1 MTEAVIVGARAK
13 PKRRRRR
20 FTAGIAGQYLA
31 LVLTVALTV
40 FPLVWLFLTSI
51 RSSADIFSVP
61 VHIIPETATL
71 TQYVSVFA
79 QYDTMGYVWN
89 TVIVS
94 VATVVL
100 VHLLAIPCAYAL
112 SRFRMPGAMLI
123 FGLLLIMRMIGHR
136 ACHPALCRVCRH
148 GSARHGLGADSQP
161 YGGQTARRHLAA
173 SGLHSGRAERD
184 RRGRPVGR
192 RRHRAHAGPDRG
204 AADCARHRRQRRH
217 HLPLHL
223 ERPLARANAD
233 LEQGRA
239 DAAGRAH
246 QFRLAVRHRLGR
258 HVGRRRAHGHPDLG
272 VRLVC
277 PGAAGQRPDH
287 RRGSRLSSG
296 HRPQGA
302 RRLRRGR
309 LSDDR

>member
-1 MTEAVIVGARAK
+1 MTEAVIVGARSM

-20 FTAGIAGQYLA
+20 FTAAIAGQYLA

-71 TQYVSVFA
+71 TQYVAVFV

-123 FGLLLIMRMIGHR
+123 FGLLLIMRMI
-136 ACHPALCRVCRH
+136 PVIALAIPLFAVFAAMGLLDTVWALILSHTAAKLPVAIWLLLGFIQDVPKEIEEAAQSDGAGTVRTLVQIVAPLIAP
-148 GSARHGLGADSQP
+148 GIGASAVITFLFTWNDLLLALTLTSSKAA
-161 YGGQTARRHLAA
+161 QTL
-173 SGLHSGRAERD
+173 
-184 RRGRPVGR
+184 PVGLTNFVSQY
-192 RRHRAHAGPDRG
+192 GIDWG
-204 AADCARHRRQRRH
+204 AMS
-217 HLPLHL
+217 
-223 ERPLARANAD
+223 
-233 LEQGRA
+233 
-239 DAAGRAH
+239 AAGVLMVIPTLVFVWFA
-246 QFRLAVRHRLGR
+246 QGLLVKGLTTGAVRG
-258 HVGRRRAHGHPDLG
+258 
-272 VRLVC
+272 
-277 PGAAGQRPDH
+277 
-287 RRGSRLSSG
+287 
-296 HRPQGA
+296 
-302 RRLRRGR
+302 
-309 LSDDR
+309 

>member
-1 MTEAVIVGARAK
+1 MTEAVIVNARPK

-71 TQYVSVFA
+71 TQYVAVFA

-123 FGLLLIMRMIGHR
+123 FGLLLIMRMI
-136 ACHPALCRVCRH
+136 PVIALAIPLFAVFAAMGLLDTIWALILSHTAAKLPVAIWLLLGFIRDVPREIEEAAQSD
-148 GSARHGLGADSQP
+148 GAGTIRTLVQIVTPLIAPGIGASAVITFLFTWNDLLLALTLTSSKAA
-161 YGGQTARRHLAA
+161 QTL
-173 SGLHSGRAERD
+173 
-184 RRGRPVGR
+184 PVGLTNFVSQF
-192 RRHRAHAGPDRG
+192 GIDWG
-204 AADCARHRRQRRH
+204 AMS
-217 HLPLHL
+217 
-223 ERPLARANAD
+223 
-233 LEQGRA
+233 
-239 DAAGRAH
+239 AAGVLMVIPTLVFVWFA
-246 QFRLAVRHRLGR
+246 QGLLVKGLTTGAVRG
-258 HVGRRRAHGHPDLG
+258 
-272 VRLVC
+272 
-277 PGAAGQRPDH
+277 
-287 RRGSRLSSG
+287 
-296 HRPQGA
+296 
-302 RRLRRGR
+302 
-309 LSDDR
+309 